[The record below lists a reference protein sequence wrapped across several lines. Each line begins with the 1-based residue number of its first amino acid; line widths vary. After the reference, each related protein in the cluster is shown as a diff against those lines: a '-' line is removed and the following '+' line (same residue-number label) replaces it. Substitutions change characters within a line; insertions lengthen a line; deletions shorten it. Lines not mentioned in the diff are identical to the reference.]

1 MSTIGLK
8 QVVTVIPLRKP
19 REKLWAKRNSER
31 GKASQIKGVLAKF
44 KEIDY
49 RKSDSSLWHQRRV
62 ERKKDTDN
70 RPTISCLKGGFARE
84 SPGT

>member
-8 QVVTVIPLRKP
+8 QVMAVIPLRKP
-19 REKLWAKRNSER
+19 REKLWVKRNSER

-44 KEIDY
+44 KEVDY
-49 RKSDSSLWHQRRV
+49 RKSDSSLWHQGV
-62 ERKKDTDN
+62 KRKKDPDN
-70 RPTISCLKGGFARE
+70 RPAMSCLKSGFARE

>member
-8 QVVTVIPLRKP
+8 QVVAVIPLRKP
-19 REKLWAKRNSER
+19 REKLWTKRNFER
-31 GKASQIKGVLAKF
+31 GKASQIKSVLAKF
-44 KEIDY
+44 KEVEY
-49 RKSDSSLWHQRRV
+49 HKSESSSRHQKRV

-70 RPTISCLKGGFARE
+70 RPNISCLKGGFARE